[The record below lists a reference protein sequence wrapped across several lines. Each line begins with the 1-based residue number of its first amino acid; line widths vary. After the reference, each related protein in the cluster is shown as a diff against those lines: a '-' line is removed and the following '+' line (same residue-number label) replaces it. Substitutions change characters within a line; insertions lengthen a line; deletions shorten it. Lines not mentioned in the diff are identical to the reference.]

1 MSDRPPPDL
10 AGVAEPGGRLDVP
23 GTAAAQIRDLAANNR
38 LLAEGGGDP
47 DCAIV
52 AALLDALALGIEE
65 EAAEFLDPRVPLPDN
80 VTPLHRPPW
89 TVPPGGDAA

>member
-1 MSDRPPPDL
+1 MSDRPPPEL

-47 DCAIV
+47 DCARV
-52 AALLDALALGIEE
+52 AELLDGLASGIEDA
-65 EAAEFLDPRVPLPDN
+65 AAEIVDLRAPLPDN

-89 TVPPGGDAA
+89 AVPPGGGAA